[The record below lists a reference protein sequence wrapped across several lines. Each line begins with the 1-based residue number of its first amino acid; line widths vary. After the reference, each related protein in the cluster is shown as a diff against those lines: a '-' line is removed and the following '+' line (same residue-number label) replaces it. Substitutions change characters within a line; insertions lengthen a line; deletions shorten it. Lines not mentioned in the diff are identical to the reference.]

1 MKSDPVKIADA
12 VVRKLTQWH
21 DADDRA
27 KFALLRHVFFDS
39 PHRAWEVVRHFG
51 PQAIGHPVYETV
63 AGCFAHHRRKE
74 SCPDDASLRNFGT
87 TCREIAESRDDNPD
101 KDGNR
106 RFDARFRRL
115 LACDTKQEICE
126 VVRQIIR
133 LARSSGVPVN
143 YRRLFCDL
151 WWWSARTKIEWA
163 KEYWSVPTP
172 NELGLADE
180 NAWADDDQPVVS
192 LDETSH

>member
-1 MKSDPVKIADA
+1 MKPAPVKIADS
-12 VVRKLTQWH
+12 VVTKLTQWH

-63 AGCFAHHRRKE
+63 AGCFAHHRHKD
-74 SCPDDASLRNFGT
+74 SCPDDSRLKNFGA
-87 TCREIAESRDDNPD
+87 TCREIAESRDDQPD
-101 KDGNR
+101 KDDNR

-115 LACDTKQEICE
+115 LACDTKEEVCE

-133 LARSSGVPVN
+133 LARSSDVKVN
-143 YRRLFCDL
+143 YRGLFRDL
-151 WWWSARTKIEWA
+151 WWWNKRTKTEWA
-163 KEYWSVPTP
+163 KEYWDVGTP
-172 NELGLADE
+172 KERGLADE
-180 NAWADDDQPVVS
+180 SALADDDQPAVS
-192 LDETSH
+192 LDD